1 MLERNRDFLTPP
13 EGQKLFVVSYDRA
26 SLDRSGA
33 ESSVRSQQ
41 FERERFL
48 ESRPSWELLASYGD
62 NSKSAAKT
70 SVVRDEFERMMVD
83 IETGLLKPHLIL
95 VLDLSRLFRNRRDK
109 GRLVALIDSGVH
121 IYDMRFG
128 FCTADQP
135 AGRIIFEIMGELAID
150 RAEELAEHQRRHAD
164 REKAAGN
171 PPLTGKAGFGHR
183 RIQVVSESGEIRVA
197 FEIVEQ
203 EAKAI
208 RWATSQILGGASW
221 NSCVRTWAD
230 PNSEYQVETRE
241 GGQWHL
247 ATMKQILISARIAG
261 CRERTIDD
269 ATGKTTTQLIS
280 NTDGR
285 LPAIITV
292 DELLRLRELVTIQK
306 LRFNAGGGVR
316 RGGEKH
322 LVSGIACCGI
332 CDKPRMNATRCRS
345 GRNGQHRYYWMY
357 GCKNCRKISI
367 VQSFIDEF
375 IKHATIEVVR
385 SGAIATAVQEL
396 ADVAG
401 ASEVAT
407 EIALAQERLHEFQ
420 ELNKMKP
427 VSAAAYLDFVSAAE
441 QRIEDAQR
449 RLTVRLR
456 DDHGRFASSLPSD
469 IADTIEARWDEAET
483 SMAWKRG
490 LVKLCF
496 EKIVIHKTKP
506 GKRDLPG
513 RIQLIPRVSF
523 VDAVDDGEEET
534 DTLAA

>member
-1 MLERNRDFLTPP
+1 MLDRNRDFLTPP

-171 PPLTGKAGFGHR
+171 PPLTGKVGFGHR
-183 RIQVVSESGEIRVA
+183 RIQAVSESGEIRVA
-197 FEIVEQ
+197 FEIVAE

-221 NSCVRTWAD
+221 NSCVKAWAD
-230 PNSEYQVETRE
+230 PTSEYYVETRE
-241 GGQWHL
+241 GGKWHL
-247 ATMKQILISARIAG
+247 ATMKQILLSARIAG
-261 CRERTIDD
+261 CRERIMAD
-269 ATGKTTTQLIS
+269 AAGKITTQFVP
-280 NTDGR
+280 NKDGR

-292 DELLRLRELVTIQK
+292 DELLRLRELATMQR

-316 RGGEKH
+316 RGEEKH
-322 LVSGIACCGI
+322 LVSGIACCGR
-332 CDKPRMNATRCRS
+332 CGKPRMNASRSSS
-345 GRNGQHRYYWMY
+345 GRRGAYRYYWGY
-357 GCKNCRKISI
+357 HCKNCGKISI
-367 VQSFIDEF
+367 VQSFVDEF
-375 IKHATIEVVR
+375 VKHATIEVVR
-385 SGAIATAVQEL
+385 TGAIAAAVQEL

-401 ASEVAT
+401 ASGVAT
-407 EIALAQERLHEFQ
+407 EIALQQERLREFQ
-420 ELNKMKP
+420 ELNKVKP

-441 QRIEDAQR
+441 QRIEEAQR
-449 RLTVRLR
+449 QLTTRLR

-469 IADTIEARWDEAET
+469 IAETIEARWDDPET
-483 SMAWKRG
+483 SMSWKRG

-496 EKIVIHKTKP
+496 EKIIIHKTKP

-523 VDAVDDGEEET
+523 VDAVDDGVEDT
-534 DTLAA
+534 DTIAA